1 MLESFFL
8 TLMTCSIALL
18 GLVMAGLT
26 FTVSWL
32 RSYVKPLS
40 IEDLRIVLSLIRISW
55 RIIVAGSILFLVA
68 GYSGIA
74 YLINEVHSYR
84 HILLHDPALLI
95 SVFLFICLIVSLALL
110 YISLLRVFKIQL
122 REIGEASRES

>member
-8 TLMTCSIALL
+8 TLMSCSIALL

-26 FTVSWL
+26 FIVSWL
-32 RSYVKPLS
+32 RSYAKPLS
-40 IEDLRIVLSLIRISW
+40 TEDLRIVLSLIRISW
-55 RIIVAGSILFLVA
+55 RIIVAGFILFIVA

-74 YLINEVHSYR
+74 YLINEIHSYGR
-84 HILLHDPALLI
+84 ILLCDPALLI
-95 SVFLFICLIVSLALL
+95 SVLLFICLIVSLALL
-110 YISLLRVFKIQL
+110 YISLLRVFRTQL

>member
-8 TLMTCSIALL
+8 TLMSCSIALL

-26 FTVSWL
+26 FTMSWL

-40 IEDLRIVLSLIRISW
+40 TEDLRIVLSLIRISL
-55 RIIVAGSILFLVA
+55 RIIVAGFILFFVA

-84 HILLHDPALLI
+84 GILLRDPALLI
-95 SVFLFICLIVSLALL
+95 SVLLFICLIVSLALL
-110 YISLLRVFKIQL
+110 YISLLRVFRTQL